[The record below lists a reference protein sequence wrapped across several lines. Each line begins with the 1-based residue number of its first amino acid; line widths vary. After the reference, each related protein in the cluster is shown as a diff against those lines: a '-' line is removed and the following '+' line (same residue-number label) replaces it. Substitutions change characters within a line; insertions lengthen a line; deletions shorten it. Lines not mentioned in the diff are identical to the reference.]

1 MKKRP
6 KPCFKTV
13 AILGCIA
20 TVLLSASAV
29 VADVFITRLMQAVRG
44 APEAAA
50 LFGLATHTPAPA
62 PPPPNH

>member
-6 KPCFKTV
+6 KPCFKTL

-20 TVLLSASAV
+20 AVLLSASAV
-29 VADVFITRLMQAVRG
+29 VADVVVTRLMQAVRD

-50 LFGLATHTPAPA
+50 PPEPVAPTPP
-62 PPPPNH
+62 

>member
-6 KPCFKTV
+6 KPCFKTL

-20 TVLLSASAV
+20 AVLLSASAV
-29 VADVFITRLMQAVRG
+29 VADVVMTRLMQAVRE

-50 LFGLATHTPAPA
+50 APLPVAPA
-62 PPPPNH
+62 PP